1 MEMLILF
8 VGVVLPL
15 SLIGVYSLY
24 RTNKEDRN
32 EQSNATGVKPAIG

>member
-15 SLIGVYSLY
+15 SLIGFYSLY
-24 RTNKEDRN
+24 RTNKEEREKQLQVN
-32 EQSNATGVKPAIG
+32 